1 MERRCYRVAK
11 LTAKQKRFVEEY
23 LIDLNATQAAVRAG
37 YSVKTASEQGSQ
49 NLIFN
54 SKLVRQ
60 WQNGQKEQV

>member
-1 MERRCYRVAK
+1 MAK